1 MNIVDAIAMYGAVFL
16 IIGFALGML
25 KKYADKT

>member
-16 IIGFALGML
+16 IIGFDLGML